1 MSDRKNT
8 STRVVTKKAT
18 PKLSAEAKTT
28 LALSGTKS
36 FPKKE
41 AFCVVI
47 ASDNGLVQ
55 MTYHHPIGITELD
68 EDSWIATESEQI
80 HYLFERK
87 IDPRRKTTDANRQI
101 HQLAAAVTASLL
113 ERTEDGEYVFHGQ
126 TAHGSRKALIRQARL
141 DAKDAG
147 QNSPES
153 YIQHLPDDVRELERQ
168 FRRFMV
174 NETVKANA
182 AIAHPYPAFATRSG
196 LHATQEQVAVAFLE
210 GKDYD
215 EAREAVINRLLG

>member
-1 MSDRKNT
+1 MSDRRNT
-8 STRVVTKKAT
+8 QARVVTKKAT

-28 LALSGTKS
+28 LAFSGTKS

-55 MTYHHPIGITELD
+55 MTYHHPIGVTDLD

-80 HYLFERK
+80 HYLFERR
-87 IDPRRKTTDANRQI
+87 IDPRRKATDANRKI

-113 ERTEDGEYVFHGQ
+113 ERSENGEYAYHGQ
-126 TAHGSRKALIRQARL
+126 IARGSRKALVRQARL
-141 DAKDAG
+141 EAKDAG
-147 QNSPES
+147 QDGPES
-153 YIQHLPDDVRELERQ
+153 YIQYLHDDVRELERQ
-168 FRRFMV
+168 FRRFMA
-174 NETVKANA
+174 NETVQANA
-182 AIAHPYPAFATRSG
+182 AITHPYPAFATRSG
-196 LHATQEQVAVAFLE
+196 LHATQNQVPVAFLE
-210 GKDYD
+210 GKNYD

>member
-8 STRVVTKKAT
+8 STRVVTKRAT

-28 LALSGTKS
+28 LAFSGTKS

-55 MTYHHPIGITELD
+55 MTYHHPIGVTDLD

-80 HYLFERK
+80 HYLFERTN
-87 IDPRRKTTDANRQI
+87 DPRRKTIDANRQI
-101 HQLAAAVTASLL
+101 HQLDAAVTASLL
-113 ERTEDGEYVFHGQ
+113 GRTDNGEYAFHGQ
-126 TAHGSRKALIRQARL
+126 TARGSRKALIRQARL

-147 QNSPES
+147 LNGPES
-153 YIQHLPDDVRELERQ
+153 YIQHLPEDVRGLERQ
-168 FRRFMV
+168 FRHFMV
-174 NETVKANA
+174 NETVQANA

-196 LHATQEQVAVAFLE
+196 LHATQNQVAVAFLE
-210 GKDYD
+210 GKNYD